1 MAMTRMPEVV
11 ARPSRDGSARVEN
24 APAEVVTFLLT
35 DIEGS
40 SLRWLN
46 HRAAMQEALRE
57 HDRILRDAVALHRG
71 RVFKTTGDGMYA
83 AFQLPADAVNASVTA
98 QQLLINADW
107 RTVEGLA
114 VRMAIHVGTAQRR
127 SGDYFGP
134 ALNRAARL
142 LSLAHGGQILATA
155 ALVQMVESER
165 DSAHRFT
172 LLGTPPLDDPL
183 QPIDVHQVE
192 AIGLRRDFPPLRVAN
207 AHPTNLPRQLAP
219 LIGRD
224 KDRARLLA
232 LLDAHPLVTVTG
244 SGGVGKTRIAVDV
257 AAEHMAAFAQ
267 GAWLIELAA
276 ISDGASVPAAIASAL
291 EIRLLPGQSNAKG
304 LARRLGTYDVL
315 LVIDNCEHVVEA
327 VAKVVET
334 ILATAPKVRVLATS
348 QEPLGILGEHVMRL
362 SPLTV
367 PHAGKLAA
375 ADALDSGAVRL
386 FVERARAGDAHFVL
400 DDRSASTLAGI
411 CRRLDGI
418 PLAIEMA
425 AARAPLLGIEH
436 LARKLDERFRI
447 LTSGRRTALPRQQTL
462 RATLDWSH
470 SLLSESERIVLRRAA
485 IFAGTFTLDAAAG
498 VLRDETIDDVAVIDA
513 LAHLVA
519 RSLVVTD
526 TNETDTRYRL
536 LETTRAYAAER
547 LDESGE
553 RAVLASRHACFYR
566 DLFERAYEESWTLPD
581 TAWRDAYA
589 LERDNVRTALEWA
602 LGTGGDAECGVALAG
617 ASSLLWT
624 YLALVSEE
632 RAWLERA
639 VPLVDD
645 VPAPIAARLWHRLG
659 MTYVEAEPKRG
670 LAAFERALALPQ
682 GELDLVTRASLFRS
696 YAIGLVLGGRMTDAR
711 AALADALALGERTGI
726 PRLISEIIT
735 TRASIRLPEGD
746 TQGARSDQEKALE
759 LFRNAGADRS
769 ALNTLCNLADAHWA
783 AGGLERAITGFREA
797 AARLRQA
804 TFVHR
809 DLLGVTLGNLAGALT
824 EHGDFGE
831 ARFAAREALP
841 LLREDQTAW
850 LWFDH
855 FALLAAAGGRIDD
868 AARLAG
874 CGDAMLVMHGRIRQP
889 NEMRARHSLELMLA
903 EKLRPDERAR
913 LIGDGASLS
922 EDEAYRIVV
931 LDEAVEAV
939 GCSSMRGTTSPARSA
954 GS

>member
-1 MAMTRMPEVV
+1 MAQVV
-11 ARPSRDGSARVEN
+11 ARPSRDASAAAES

-57 HDRILRDAVALHRG
+57 HDRILHDAVAAHRG
-71 RVFKTTGDGMYA
+71 RVFKTTGDGLYA
-83 AFQLPADAVNASVTA
+83 AFELPADAVNASVAA
-98 QQLLINADW
+98 QQSLGDADW
-107 RTVEGLA
+107 RAVEGLA

-142 LSLAHGGQILATA
+142 LSLAHGGQILATGA
-155 ALVQMVESER
+155 AVQMVESER
-165 DSAHRFT
+165 DSAHPFT

-183 QPIDVHQVE
+183 QPIDVHQVD
-192 AIGLRRDFPPLRVAN
+192 AIGLRRDFPPLRVPN
-207 AHPTNLPRQLAP
+207 AHPGNLPRQLAP

-232 LLDAHPLVTVTG
+232 LLKAHPLVTVTG
-244 SGGVGKTRIAVDV
+244 PGGVGKTRIAVDV
-257 AAEHMAAFAQ
+257 AAEQASAFAQ
-267 GAWLIELAA
+267 GAWIIELAA
-276 ISDGASVPAAIASAL
+276 IGDGASVPGAIASVL
-291 EIRLLPGQSNAKG
+291 EIRLLPGQSNAES
-304 LARRLGTYDVL
+304 LASRLRTYDVL

-327 VAKVVET
+327 AAQVVES
-334 ILATAPKVRVLATS
+334 ILATAPNVRVLATS
-348 QEPLGILGEHVMRL
+348 REPLGILGEHVMRL

-386 FVERARAGDAHFVL
+386 FVERARAADAHFVV
-400 DDRSASTLAGI
+400 DDRNALILAGI

-425 AARAPLLGIEH
+425 AARAPLLGIER
-436 LARKLDERFRI
+436 LARRLDERFRI

-470 SLLSESERIVLRRAA
+470 SLLSESERTVLRRAA

-498 VLRDETIDDVAVIDA
+498 VLRDETIDEIAVVDV
-513 LAHLVA
+513 LARLVA
-519 RSLVVTD
+519 RSLVVID

-536 LETTRAYAAER
+536 LETTRDYAAER

-553 RAVLASRHACFYR
+553 RAVLAGRHARFYR

-589 LERDNVRTALEWA
+589 LERDNVRSALEWA
-602 LGTGGDAECGVALAG
+602 LGADGDAECGVALAG
-617 ASSLLWT
+617 ASSVLWT
-624 YLALVSEE
+624 YLAVVSEE

-639 VPLVDD
+639 LPFAEAVPV
-645 VPAPIAARLWHRLG
+645 PIAVRLWHRLG

-670 LAAFERALALPQ
+670 LAAFERALAVPQ
-682 GELDLVTRASLFRS
+682 SELDLVTRASLFRS
-696 YAIGLVLGGRMTDAR
+696 YAIGLVLGGRMRDAR
-711 AALADALALGERTGI
+711 AALADALALGERIGI

-783 AGGLERAITGFREA
+783 AGDLARAIAGLREA

-804 TFVHR
+804 VFVHR

-831 ARFAAREALP
+831 ARLAAREALP
-841 LLREDQTAW
+841 LLREDETAW

-874 CGDAMLVMHGRIRQP
+874 YADAMLVMHGRIRQP
-889 NEMRARHSLELMLA
+889 NEVRARRSLDSMLA
-903 EKLRPDERAR
+903 DRLRPDKHAR
-913 LIGDGASLS
+913 LIQDGASLS
-922 EDEAYRIVV
+922 EDEACRIVV
-931 LDEAVEAV
+931 PDEAA
-939 GCSSMRGTTSPARSA
+939 SDA
-954 GS
+954 